1 MRRRPKGSGL
11 VFHSNKRRGVDS
23 ILLDQIREYCEE
35 ALVIADKHGVHE
47 GLSYLI
53 GKKFCRVLH
62 SLRETQ
68 NKTKFLY
75 TDQFYNDERRSLPNA
90 GQELDYALAQ
100 ENNYR
105 ELREEIGSL
114 TLLRDDFVRE
124 IRACFEMQDIED
136 YLNGYPRLDF
146 LRGGQESSEP
156 SISSNAVRMDK
167 AEIFLEVDDIFLV
180 EEIKKLFN

>member
-1 MRRRPKGSGL
+1 M
-11 VFHSNKRRGVDS
+11 DS

-75 TDQFYNDERRSLPNA
+75 TDQIYNDERLSLPK
-90 GQELDYALAQ
+90 GGPELELGYAPALN
-100 ENNYR
+100 NNYR

-114 TLLRDDFVRE
+114 TSLREDFVRE

-136 YLNGYPRLDF
+136 YLNGYPRLDYH
-146 LRGGQESSEP
+146 RGEQESSEP
-156 SISSNAVRMDK
+156 SISSKAVRMDK

>member
-1 MRRRPKGSGL
+1 MG
-11 VFHSNKRRGVDS
+11 S

-35 ALVIADKHGVHE
+35 ALAIADKHGVHE

-62 SLRETQ
+62 SLRETE

-75 TDQFYNDERRSLPNA
+75 TDQIYNDERRSLPNA
-90 GQELDYALAQ
+90 GHELELSYALALK
-100 ENNYR
+100 NNYR
-105 ELREEIGSL
+105 ELREEIDSL
-114 TLLRDDFVRE
+114 ILLRDDFVRE

-146 LRGGQESSEP
+146 HRGGQESSEP
-156 SISSNAVRMDK
+156 AISSNAVRMDK